1 MTSEHGAEISAWI
14 RNRRFRMEAVGVG
27 DDQEQRC
34 GKLSNGFDRV
44 VPDPVIDTQ
53 LREPAPRGQFEMQ
66 LAQRFMPLLLSIKVK
81 LHVR

>member
-1 MTSEHGAEISAWI
+1 
-14 RNRRFRMEAVGVG
+14 MEAVGVG

-53 LREPAPRGQFEMQ
+53 LREPVPRGQFEMQ
-66 LAQRFMPLLLSIKVK
+66 LAQRFMPLLLGIKGFVGIK
-81 LHVR
+81 ERLVPQGSV